1 MLLVKVFANAVRQV
15 PTVAKALQ
23 KLIKAQKWNGERKT
37 DAIHIVYQLE
47 TSPICEPEATIEIVD
62 GRFGPIFLTLLSSDL
77 DRISM
82 ERDKYKITEYVQ
94 KLIED
99 INSLTCEIVL
109 EYGGRDYDKKRDV
122 FEAEIYWYI

>member
-23 KLIKAQKWNGERKT
+23 KPR
-37 DAIHIVYQLE
+37 
-47 TSPICEPEATIEIVD
+47 CEPEATIEIVD

-109 EYGGRDYDKKRDV
+109 EYGGCDYDKKRDV

>member
-1 MLLVKVFANAVRQV
+1 M
-15 PTVAKALQ
+15 
-23 KLIKAQKWNGERKT
+23 IKAQKWNGERKT